1 MLRPNRVWLVIL
13 FPLASLCFAQ
23 GAARPASVASPP
35 QGVVAPLARVNGI
48 EIPTNRLD
56 QRVRMTLNRM
66 GRNPADVPPEDL
78 QALRSQILDTL
89 VQEEVLRQAS
99 VQAGIKIGEPAV
111 DQRLATMQAGFSTPE
126 AYARSLEEQG
136 ISAAEVREQ
145 MRQNLAIE
153 ALIKSKVTDKVSVSK
168 EEVAQYFE
176 ANREKLRRAESAH
189 VQEIYVPL
197 RGGAEEKARARQA
210 LEGVLREAR
219 GGKDFSQLAR
229 EFSRGANASTGGD
242 IGWLT
247 RNGGKP
253 LLAAAALKLKSG
265 EISDIVET
273 PGGLHLLKVLEVKP
287 ASNVS
292 LEEAQA
298 QIEAKLRED
307 KDQAALERYVSDL
320 KAGARIEIL
329 AASP

>member
-1 MLRPNRVWLVIL
+1 MHRPNRVWLVV
-13 FPLASLCFAQ
+13 PLSLAPLCFAQ
-23 GAARPASVASPP
+23 GSARPASASSPP
-35 QGVVAPLARVNGI
+35 QAATTLARVNGVD
-48 EIPTNRLD
+48 IPTSRLE
-56 QRVRMTLNRM
+56 QRVRMTLNRLS
-66 GRNPADVPPEDL
+66 RNPAELPPEEL
-78 QALRSQILDTL
+78 QALRAQMLDML

-99 VQAGIKIGEPAV
+99 VQAGIKIGDPEV
-111 DQRLATMQAGFSTPE
+111 EQRLATMQASFSTPE
-126 AYARSLEEQG
+126 GYDRSLEEQG
-136 ISAAEVREQ
+136 LSAAEVREQ
-145 MRQNLAIE
+145 IRQNLAIE
-153 ALIKSKVTDKVSVSK
+153 ALIKSKVTDPISVSK
-168 EEVAQYFE
+168 EEVAQYFA

-197 RGGAEEKARARQA
+197 RGSAQEKTRTRQA
-210 LEGVLREAR
+210 MEGVLREAR

-229 EFSRGANASTGGD
+229 EFSRGANASSGGD

-247 RNGGKP
+247 RSGPKP
-253 LLAAAALKLKSG
+253 LLAAAALKLKPG

-273 PGGLHLLKVLEVKP
+273 PGGFHLLKVLEIKP

-292 LEEAQA
+292 LEEARA